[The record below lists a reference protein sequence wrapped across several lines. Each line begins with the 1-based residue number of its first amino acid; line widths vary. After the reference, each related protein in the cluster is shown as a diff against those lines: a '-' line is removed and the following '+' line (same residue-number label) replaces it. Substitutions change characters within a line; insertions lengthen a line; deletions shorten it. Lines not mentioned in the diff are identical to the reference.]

1 MPKLKPET
9 QLARREHILDTAEK
23 CFAKHGFHATTMQII
38 CREAGISAGALYVYF
53 DSKEALIAGIC
64 ERDRTEF
71 SERFAGI
78 AEAPD
83 FLAALNQLAAH
94 YFVDESRHKLAM
106 TVEIGAESMRN
117 EAVREMFKDCDETI
131 GNSLC
136 ALLERLGA
144 EGRIAPG
151 LPPADAAKVMQVIGD
166 GLLWRRAIDPD
177 FDVATMLPSVMA
189 LVAKLINPTEQ
200 TGKTETTASREETS
214 Q

>member
-23 CFAKHGFHATTMQII
+23 CFALHGFHATTMQII

-64 ERDRTEF
+64 ERDRAEF
-71 SERFAGI
+71 SDRFAGI
-78 AEAPD
+78 AGAPD

-94 YFVDESRHKLAM
+94 YFVDEARHKLAM

-117 EAVREMFKDCDETI
+117 DAVREMFKACDETV
-131 GNSLC
+131 GSNLN
-136 ALLERLGA
+136 ALLERLA
-144 EGRIAPG
+144 KEGRISPT
-151 LPPADAAKVMQVIGD
+151 LPTSDAAKLMQVIGD

-177 FDVATMLPSVMA
+177 FDGATMLPSVMTLIA
-189 LVAKLINPTEQ
+189 LLINPNDTPDATQ
-200 TGKTETTASREETS
+200 AAANREVTS

>member
-23 CFAKHGFHATTMQII
+23 CFAQHGFHATSMQII

-71 SERFAGI
+71 SERFADI
-78 AEAPD
+78 ADAPD
-83 FLAALNQLAAH
+83 FLAALNQLASH
-94 YFVDESRHKLAM
+94 YFVEEARHKLAM

-117 EAVREMFKDCDETI
+117 EAVREMFKVCDETV
-131 GNSLC
+131 GSSLKT
-136 ALLERLGA
+136 LLERLTH
-144 EGRIAPG
+144 EGRINPT
-151 LPPADAAKVMQVIGD
+151 LPSGDAARLMQVLGD

-177 FDVATMLPSVMA
+177 FDGASMLPSVMA
-189 LVAKLINPTEQ
+189 LVALLINPSDAPGDKQ
-200 TGKTETTASREETS
+200 TVANKEAIT